1 MDPLAKSLRPK
12 KLEEVFGQEH
22 ILVHQQAL
30 LQKGS
35 FILWGP
41 PGCGKTTIA
50 RIIGEQP
57 GIRFFAIS
65 AVYDGVAELR
75 KVFRQVEE
83 VSLLTSTSILFVD
96 EIHRFNRGQQ
106 DALLSA
112 IEEGLLRLIGATTEN
127 PSFSLNAA
135 LLSRTQVLTLNPLD
149 EDALEAL
156 LKRAADHIKRPLPLE
171 ATAREKLLQLA
182 DGDGRYLL
190 NLAEIL
196 YDQPEAT
203 TLNTEQM
210 LELVR
215 HRAPQYDRAGD
226 QHYNLISALHKSL
239 RASDCD
245 AALYWLARMMIGGE
259 DKAYILRRLTRM
271 AVEDVGLAAP
281 EAIVRALEAWNCYER
296 LGSPEGDL
304 ALVQLTIFLATAPKS
319 NAAYLA
325 WKQAQQLAHQYGSLM
340 PPKHILNAPTKL
352 MREEGYGL
360 GYQYDH
366 DDPDGFSGQN
376 CFPDEIPR
384 KQLYAPVER
393 GYEREIAKRLA
404 YWQRLRER
412 KANQG

>member
-75 KVFRQVEE
+75 KVFRQAEE
-83 VSLLTSTSILFVD
+83 VSLLTSKSILFVD

-112 IEEGLLRLIGATTEN
+112 VEVGLLRLIGATTEN

-135 LLSRTQVLTLNPLD
+135 LLSRTQVLTLKPLD
-149 EDALEAL
+149 EEALESL

-245 AALYWLARMMIGGE
+245 AAL
-259 DKAYILRRLTRM
+259 
-271 AVEDVGLAAP
+271 
-281 EAIVRALEAWNCYER
+281 
-296 LGSPEGDL
+296 
-304 ALVQLTIFLATAPKS
+304 
-319 NAAYLA
+319 
-325 WKQAQQLAHQYGSLM
+325 
-340 PPKHILNAPTKL
+340 
-352 MREEGYGL
+352 
-360 GYQYDH
+360 
-366 DDPDGFSGQN
+366 
-376 CFPDEIPR
+376 
-384 KQLYAPVER
+384 
-393 GYEREIAKRLA
+393 
-404 YWQRLRER
+404 
-412 KANQG
+412 

>member
-1 MDPLAKSLRPK
+1 MDPLAKLLRPK

-22 ILVHQQAL
+22 LLAHQQAL

-75 KVFRQVEE
+75 KVFRQAEE
-83 VSLLTSTSILFVD
+83 VSLLTSKSILFVD

-135 LLSRTQVLTLNPLD
+135 LLSRTQVLSLKPLD
-149 EDALEAL
+149 KDALESL

-203 TLNTEQM
+203 KLDTDQM

-245 AALYWLARMMIGGE
+245 AALYWLARMLDGGC
-259 DKAYILRRLTRM
+259 DVKYLLRRIIRM
-271 AVEDVGLAAP
+271 ASEDIGNADPRGLQLALNAAN
-281 EAIVRALEAWNCYER
+281 AYER

-304 ALVQLTIFLATAPKS
+304 AVAQAVTYLACAAKS
-319 NAAYLA
+319 NAVYAA
-325 WKQAQQLAHQYGSLM
+325 WNTAKKDCVKYGSLPVPM
-340 PPKHILNAPTKL
+340 HLRNSNTKL
-352 MREEGYGL
+352 QSELGYGK
-360 GYQYDH
+360 GYRYAH
-366 DDPDGFSGQN
+366 DEVNAYAAGEVY
-376 CFPDEIPR
+376 FPQSMP
-384 KQLYAPVER
+384 QQVYYHPVER
-393 GYEREIAKRLA
+393 GLEIKIAAKL
-404 YWQRLRER
+404 QQLRQTHH
-412 KANQG
+412 KHKI